1 MLARRHIACQLGK
14 RLTLNRKDSPGT
26 SVETGKPKL
35 PLNQSGTVSPNEML
49 RRVVMTNRRRFS
61 YSILAGTILALCLP
75 VLAPAQGTYD
85 PYSRN
90 RDYGRDGDYRRDRG
104 YDDGYGR
111 YGDRYL
117 RDSIRRLDRLSSIF
131 DRDLDRELDS
141 SDENGTRHEDH
152 LNADAKQFRR
162 AVVDLKNSFN
172 ERNLDSSA
180 DEAHRVLDAASHL
193 EDVSSHHFDNDR
205 LISEWSQISQELS
218 VISDA
223 YGIEGANHGESNR
236 NRRRSNDDYRRN
248 DDYRNRNRN
257 NDWLRRIPWP
267 N

>member
-1 MLARRHIACQLGK
+1 
-14 RLTLNRKDSPGT
+14 
-26 SVETGKPKL
+26 
-35 PLNQSGTVSPNEML
+35 
-49 RRVVMTNRRRFS
+49 MTNLRKISFS
-61 YSILAGTILALCLP
+61 IFAAATLALCLP
-75 VLAPAQGTYD
+75 LLAAAQGTYD

-90 RDYGRDGDYRRDRG
+90 RDYGRDGDYRRDRNQNDNYG
-104 YDDGYGR
+104 YDR
-111 YGDRYL
+111 YDSRYL
-117 RDSIRRLDRLSSIF
+117 RDTIRRLDRLSSDF
-131 DRDLDRELDS
+131 ARALDRELDNS
-141 SDENGTRHEDH
+141 RENGSRHEDH
-152 LNADAKQFRR
+152 LNADAQRFRR
-162 AVVDLKNSFN
+162 AVIDLRNAFN

-205 LISEWSQISQELS
+205 LISEWSQITQELS

-223 YGIEGANHGESNR
+223 YGIQGENHGENR
-236 NRRRSNDDYRRN
+236 NRRRSDDYYRRN